1 MVQFVP
7 QCPKVHPK
15 ITNRHLVDH
24 GSHDNLEKKIML
36 KPSTFSWLKIVFPF
50 LMWDYFSIF
59 LASIRFYPC
68 SPPRYSSL

>member
-15 ITNRHLVDH
+15 ISNCHLVAH

-36 KPSTFSWLKIVFPF
+36 KPSTFSWLKIVPVFDLGLFFDFPCQHSF
-50 LMWDYFSIF
+50 LSMFSTKIF
-59 LASIRFYPC
+59 
-68 SPPRYSSL
+68 